1 MHLSSFKSFKSLLK
15 MKKSIFLLLAF
26 FCCFSVNQSFSQSKK
41 ELKQQRK
48 YLTSYENSTLTGS
61 DLPVLMPYNKWIDPA
76 GEQLYFGDKELEN
89 HALDCSLSPDG
100 KWIAVEGRYSVV
112 IIDPVTKKIASR
124 FALKSHF
131 ANDGLMN
138 TYSGIS
144 WRKTANGYELYWS
157 TLGKTKSLVVQ
168 ASWNEKKISVLKT
181 FSFETVKPAQTALPN
196 EVLVAEEA
204 GLPVLY
210 VVLNGNNTIEKLDV
224 QSGKTIWSA
233 PAGVAPFGIAAANG
247 KLYITNWAGSVP
259 DKSDADVAGVPW
271 GLAKVD
277 PQTGATREGTVLVL
291 DPLTGKSLKEIK
303 VGLHPNDIVSGKD
316 QKFIFVANA
325 NSDMVSVINTGTDE
339 VSEQISV
346 RLSPDKNDYFGDS
359 PNGLAINGDGGML
372 YVANGMDNALA
383 VVKLGKLSSATSTE
397 NKSNVSGFIP
407 TGAYPGGIAIY
418 QDTLLFVAN
427 IEAEGSRIPT
437 VSEKTGKANFNSHR
451 LMASVS
457 VIPVPQKSTLQKYTE
472 KVIKNNQFFRL
483 ALTEKLPRKNATPVP
498 VPVRIGEPSVF
509 KHVVYIIKEN
519 RTYDQVLGDVTA
531 GDGDSTLCTF
541 GKKVT
546 PNTHKIVDDFLL
558 LDNYYASGKCSAEGH
573 QWTDMGIVT
582 DYVEKNVRAWIR
594 SYPHVQTDALVY
606 APTGFIWDN
615 ALRAG
620 KSVRIYG
627 EACDVE
633 FDKSLNWT
641 SIYEGFLKGEKFDF
655 KNKTTIKPVE
665 NILSQNFPSSDN
677 HAIPDVLRAKA
688 FIDELNAYDKME
700 GDQWPELMVMAL
712 SNDHTS
718 GTRPGLPTPRAFVAD
733 NDLAVGQIIE
743 AISKSRF
750 WKNTAIF
757 ITEDDSQDG
766 WDHVSAYRTVGA
778 VVSPYSRLKQTI
790 RTNYNQVSLLRTI
803 EQILGIPPMNISD
816 ATAMPMFNCFSST
829 PDFSPFNSVS
839 NEIPLN
845 EMNKSLAELKG
856 SALYYARKSMEP
868 QFDHIDQ
875 GDDDLFNR
883 IIWFAMKGK
892 ELYPKKFSGK
902 EEKED

>member
-144 WRKTANGYELYWS
+144 WRKTADGYELYWS

-483 ALTEKLPRKNATPVP
+483 TLTEKLPRKNATPVP

-594 SYPHVQTDALVY
+594 SYPHVQADALVY

-615 ALRAG
+615 AMRAG

-700 GDQWPELMVMAL
+700 GDQWPELLVMAL
-712 SNDHTS
+712 SNDHTT

-733 NDLAVGQIIE
+733 NDLALGQIIE
-743 AISKSRF
+743 AISRSRF

-902 EEKED
+902 EEKEE

>member
-1 MHLSSFKSFKSLLK
+1 MENKLFLIL
-15 MKKSIFLLLAF
+15 IFTALIA
-26 FCCFSVNQSFSQSKK
+26 VNQSFSQSKRS
-41 ELKQQRK
+41 LKQQQK
-48 YLTSYENSTLTGS
+48 YMSSYENSTLTGS
-61 DLPVLMPYNKWIDPA
+61 DLPVLMPYNKWVDPA
-76 GEQLYFGDKELEN
+76 GEQIYFGDKELEN

-112 IIDPVTKKIASR
+112 IINPVTKKIASR
-124 FALKSHF
+124 FVLKSHF

-144 WRKTANGYELYWS
+144 WGKTADGYELYWS
-157 TLGKTKSLVVQ
+157 AWGKTKSVVVQ
-168 ASWNEKKISVLKT
+168 AAWNEKKISVLKT
-181 FSFETVKPAQTALPN
+181 FSFETVKPAQAALPN
-196 EVLVAEEA
+196 EVLVAVEA
-204 GLPVLY
+204 GSLVLY
-210 VVLNGNNTIEKLDV
+210 VVLNGNNTVEKLDIKT
-224 QSGKTIWSA
+224 GKTIWSA

-247 KLYITNWAGSVP
+247 KLYVTNWAGSVP
-259 DKSDADVAGVPW
+259 DKGDADVAGVPW

-277 PQTGATREGTVLVL
+277 PLTGATREGTVLVL
-291 DPLTGKSLKEIK
+291 DPLTGKPLIEIK
-303 VGLHPNDIVSGKD
+303 VGLHPNDIVASKD

-346 RLSPDKNDYFGDS
+346 RLSPDNNDYFGDS
-359 PNGLAINGDGGML
+359 PNGLAINSEGGTL

-383 VVKLGKLSSATSTE
+383 VVRLGKLSSATATE
-397 NKSNVSGFIP
+397 NKSKVSGFIP

-418 QDTLLFVAN
+418 RDSLLFVAN

-437 VSEKTGKANFNSHR
+437 VSEKTGKANYNSHR

-457 VIPVPQKSTLQKYTE
+457 AIPVPEKSTLQKYTGKVE
-472 KVIKNNQFFRL
+472 KSNQFFRL
-483 ALTEKLPRKNATPVP
+483 ALTEKLPRKNAAPVP
-498 VPVRIGEPSVF
+498 VPFRIGEPSVF

-519 RTYDQVLGDVTA
+519 RTYDQILGDVKA

-546 PNTHKIVDDFLL
+546 PNTHKIVDEFLL

-615 ALRAG
+615 AMRAG

-641 SIYEGFLKGEKFDF
+641 SIYEGFLKGEKFSF
-655 KNKTTIKPVE
+655 ENKTTIKPVE
-665 NILSQNFPSSDN
+665 NILSQNFPSSDD
-677 HAIPDVLRAKA
+677 HHIPDILRAKA

-712 SNDHTS
+712 SNDHTT

-733 NDLAVGQIIE
+733 NDLALGQIIE

-829 PDFSPFNSVS
+829 PDFSPFYSVP

-856 SALYYARKSMEP
+856 AALYYARKSMEP

-883 IIWFAMKGK
+883 IIWFAMKGN
-892 ELYPKKFSGK
+892 ELYPKKYSGK

>member
-1 MHLSSFKSFKSLLK
+1 
-15 MKKSIFLLLAF
+15 MKNKLFLFLMVFALFAAE
-26 FCCFSVNQSFSQSKK
+26 SAFSQSNKI
-41 ELKQQRK
+41 KQEQKK
-48 YLTSYENSTLTGS
+48 YLTSYESNTLAGNQ
-61 DLPVLMPYNKWIDPA
+61 LPVLMPFNRWIDPA
-76 GEQLYFGDKELEN
+76 GEQIYFGDKEDEN
-89 HALDCSLSPDG
+89 HALDCALSPDG
-100 KWIAVEGRYSVV
+100 KWIAVEGRYSIV
-112 IIDPVTKKIASR
+112 IIDPLTKKLVTR
-124 FALKSHF
+124 FTLKSQF
-131 ANDGLMN
+131 TKDGLMN

-144 WRKTANGYELYWS
+144 WRKTADGYELYWS
-157 TLGKTKSLVVQ
+157 AFGKTKSLVVQ

-181 FSFETVKPAQTALPN
+181 FSYETVKPAQTALPN
-196 EVLVAEEA
+196 EVLVTAES

-210 VVLNGNNTIEKLDV
+210 VVLNGNTVEKLDIN
-224 QSGKTIWSA
+224 SGKTIWSS

-259 DKSDADVAGVPW
+259 DKGDVNVAGVPW

-277 PQTGATREGTVLVL
+277 SLTGATREGTVLVL
-291 DPLTGKSLKEIK
+291 DPVTGKSLKEIK
-303 VGLHPNDIVSGKD
+303 VGLHPNDLIAGKD
-316 QKFIFVANA
+316 QKFIYVANA

-359 PNGLAINGDGGML
+359 PNGLAISGNGNML

-383 VVKLGKLSSATSTE
+383 VVRLGKLSSASSAENTSKVT
-397 NKSNVSGFIP
+397 GFIP
-407 TGAYPGGIAIY
+407 TGAYPGGVAIY
-418 QDTLLFVAN
+418 RDSLLFVAN
-427 IEAEGSRIPT
+427 IEAEGSRIAT
-437 VSEKTGKANFNSHR
+437 ISEKTGKANYNSHK

-457 VIPVPQKSTLQKYTE
+457 VIPVPQKSILQQYTSKVE
-472 KVIKNNQFFRL
+472 KSNQLFRL
-483 ALTEKLPRKNATPVP
+483 ALTEKLPRKNVVPSPVP
-498 VPVRIGEPSVF
+498 LRIGEPSVF

-546 PNTHKIVDDFLL
+546 PNTHKIVNEFQL

-573 QWTDMGIVT
+573 QWTDMGMVT

-615 ALRAG
+615 AMRAG

-633 FDKSLNWT
+633 FDKKLNWT
-641 SIYEGFLKGEKFDF
+641 SIYEGFLKGDKFDF
-655 KNKTTIKPVE
+655 KNLTTIKPVE
-665 NILSQNFPSSDN
+665 KILSQNFPSSDN

-688 FIDELNAYDKME
+688 FIDELNTYDKME
-700 GDQWPELMVMAL
+700 GDQLPELIVMAL
-712 SNDHTS
+712 SNDHTT

-733 NDLAVGQIIE
+733 NDLALGQIIE

-778 VVSPYSRLKQTI
+778 VVSPYSRLKQTVK
-790 RTNYNQVSLLRTI
+790 TNYNQVSLLRTI

-829 PDFSPFNSVS
+829 PDFTPFNSVP

-845 EMNKSLAELKG
+845 EMNKSLAQLKG

-892 ELYPKKFSGK
+892 EMYPRKFSGK

>member
-1 MHLSSFKSFKSLLK
+1 
-15 MKKSIFLLLAF
+15 MKNKLFLILMITAVIA
-26 FCCFSVNQSFSQSKK
+26 VNQSFSQSKK

-61 DLPVLMPYNKWIDPA
+61 DLPVLMPYNKWVDPA
-76 GEQLYFGDKELEN
+76 GEQIYFGDKELEN

-112 IIDPVTKKIASR
+112 IINPVTKKIASR

-144 WRKTANGYELYWS
+144 WRKTADGYELYWS
-157 TLGKTKSLVVQ
+157 AVGKAKSLVVQ
-168 ASWNEKKISVLKT
+168 TAWNEKKISVVKT
-181 FSFETVKPAQTALPN
+181 FSFETVKPAKTALPN

-210 VVLNGNNTIEKLDV
+210 VVLNGNNTVEKLDIN
-224 QSGKTIWSA
+224 SGKTIWSS

-247 KLYITNWAGSVP
+247 KLYITNWAGSIP
-259 DKSDADVAGVPW
+259 DKGDADVAGVPW

-291 DPLTGKSLKEIK
+291 DPRTGKSLKEIK

-325 NSDMVSVINTGTDE
+325 NSDRISVINTETDE

-359 PNGLAINGDGGML
+359 PNGLAINGNGETL

-383 VVKLGKLSSATSTE
+383 VVKLGKPSSVTSTE
-397 NKSNVSGFIP
+397 NKSIVSGFIP

-418 QDTLLFVAN
+418 RDTLLFVAN

-437 VSEKTGKANFNSHR
+437 ISEKTGKANFNSHR
-451 LMASVS
+451 MMASVS
-457 VIPVPQKSTLQKYTE
+457 VIPVPQKSTLQKYTQ
-472 KVIKNNQFFRL
+472 KVENSNQLFRL
-483 ALTEKLPRKNATPVP
+483 ALTDKLPRKNAAPVP

-519 RTYDQVLGDVTA
+519 RTYDQVLGDVKA
-531 GDGDSTLCTF
+531 GDGDSALCTF

-546 PNTHKIVDDFLL
+546 PNIHKIVDDFLL

-606 APTGFIWDN
+606 APTGFI
-615 ALRAG
+615 
-620 KSVRIYG
+620 
-627 EACDVE
+627 
-633 FDKSLNWT
+633 
-641 SIYEGFLKGEKFDF
+641 
-655 KNKTTIKPVE
+655 
-665 NILSQNFPSSDN
+665 
-677 HAIPDVLRAKA
+677 
-688 FIDELNAYDKME
+688 
-700 GDQWPELMVMAL
+700 
-712 SNDHTS
+712 
-718 GTRPGLPTPRAFVAD
+718 
-733 NDLAVGQIIE
+733 
-743 AISKSRF
+743 
-750 WKNTAIF
+750 
-757 ITEDDSQDG
+757 
-766 WDHVSAYRTVGA
+766 
-778 VVSPYSRLKQTI
+778 
-790 RTNYNQVSLLRTI
+790 
-803 EQILGIPPMNISD
+803 
-816 ATAMPMFNCFSST
+816 
-829 PDFSPFNSVS
+829 
-839 NEIPLN
+839 
-845 EMNKSLAELKG
+845 
-856 SALYYARKSMEP
+856 
-868 QFDHIDQ
+868 
-875 GDDDLFNR
+875 
-883 IIWFAMKGK
+883 
-892 ELYPKKFSGK
+892 
-902 EEKED
+902 

>member
-1 MHLSSFKSFKSLLK
+1 MIKFFTPLSPLK
-15 MKKSIFLLLAF
+15 MKNKLTLFLICLFLISA
-26 FCCFSVNQSFSQSKK
+26 NQSFSQSKK

-48 YLTSYENSTLTGS
+48 YLTSYENNTLTGS
-61 DLPVLMPYNKWIDPA
+61 DLPVLMPYNKWVDPA
-76 GEQLYFGDKELEN
+76 GEQIYFGDKELEN

-112 IIDPVTKKIASR
+112 IINPVTKKIASR
-124 FALKSHF
+124 FVLKSHF

-144 WRKTANGYELYWS
+144 WRKPADGYELYWS
-157 TLGKTKSLVVQ
+157 TLGKNKSLVIQ
-168 ASWNEKKISVLKT
+168 AAWNEKKISVLKT
-181 FSFETVKPAQTALPN
+181 FSFETVKPAKSALPN
-196 EVLVAEEA
+196 EVFVTEEA

-210 VVLNGNNTIEKLDV
+210 VVLNGNNTVEKLDINT
-224 QSGKTIWSA
+224 GKTIWSA
-233 PAGVAPFGIAAANG
+233 VAGVAPFGIAAANG

-259 DKSDADVAGVPW
+259 DKGDADVAGVPW

-277 PQTGATREGTVLVL
+277 PLTGATREGTVLVL
-291 DPLTGKSLKEIK
+291 DPHTGNALKEIK

-316 QKFIFVANA
+316 QKFVFVANA
-325 NSDMVSVINTGTDE
+325 NSDIVSVINTGTDE

-359 PNGLAINGDGGML
+359 PNGLAINSNDGTL

-383 VVKLGKLSSATSTE
+383 VVKLGKLSSANATE
-397 NKSNVSGFIP
+397 NNSKVSGFIP

-418 QDTLLFVAN
+418 RDTLLFVAN

-437 VSEKTGKANFNSHR
+437 ISEKTGKANFNSHR

-457 VIPVPQKSTLQKYTE
+457 VITVPEKPTLQKYTE

-483 ALTEKLPRKNATPVP
+483 ALTEKLPRKNAAPVP

-519 RTYDQVLGDVTA
+519 RTYDQVLGDVKA
-531 GDGDSTLCTF
+531 GDGDSALCTF

-546 PNTHKIVDDFLL
+546 PNIHKIVDDFLL
-558 LDNYYASGKCSAEGH
+558 MDNYYASGKCSAEGH

-582 DYVEKNVRAWIR
+582 DYVEKNIRAWIR

-615 ALRAG
+615 AMRAG

-633 FDKSLNWT
+633 FDNSLNWT

-665 NILSQNFPSSDN
+665 SILSQNFPSSDD
-677 HAIPDVLRAKA
+677 HHIPDILRAKA

-712 SNDHTS
+712 SNDHTT

-733 NDLAVGQIIE
+733 NDLALGQIIE

-829 PDFSPFNSVS
+829 PDFTPFISVP

-856 SALYYARKSMEP
+856 TALYYARKSMEP